1 MSFYFKI
8 FVTISLFAVVSCA
21 KPKVTNIVLANDSE
35 LNCKELTL
43 AVFEA
48 EKLRE
53 DAEYVKTGTGGN
65 VSRMILFWPAWAQTI
80 HNADKAVQ
88 AANDRIY
95 HLTVLQ
101 KKRGCVDDKIFSG
114 KITAISVSD
123 ELKKLKNLYDSGTI
137 NKREYEKAKK
147 KVLK

>member
-1 MSFYFKI
+1 MSFFFKTFLLCFLLI
-8 FVTISLFAVVSCA
+8 LIGCA
-21 KPKVTNIVLANDSE
+21 KPKVTDTVLPNDKR

-43 AVFEA
+43 AIFEA
-48 EKLRE
+48 EKLKE
-53 DAEYVKTGTGGN
+53 DAEYAKTGTGGN
-65 VSRMILFWPAWAQTI
+65 VSRMLLFWPAWAQTI

-101 KKRGCVDDKIFSG
+101 KKKNCENNEAFSA
-114 KITAISVSD
+114 KSKQISVSD
-123 ELKKLKNLYDSGTI
+123 ELEKLKKLYETGSITGY
-137 NKREYEKAKK
+137 EYEKAKK